1 MLWFSFFSPIIILS
15 CTLNGAEMP
24 RRGNLQNGIVLNMQ
38 MKQENN
44 LGLFFNPLRKM
55 PFFILHSARYPCPRY
70 HPLLI
75 CTLEAF
81 SFQYLPFPASTPL
94 PHHPHVCPHLLRSTQ
109 IHGNRNSKINFKDI
123 SKVQMEK
130 SWNETHFWHA
140 KQIIA
145 WENRHFTTPLGKPLV
160 TSQNVIC
167 FVRLSK

>member
-1 MLWFSFFSPIIILS
+1 MLCFSFFSPIIILS

-24 RRGNLQNGIVLNMQ
+24 RRGTLQNGIVLNMQ

-81 SFQYLPFPASTPL
+81 SFQYLPFPAPTPL
-94 PHHPHVCPHLLRSTQ
+94 LHHPHVCPHLLRSTQ

-130 SWNETHFWHA
+130 S
-140 KQIIA
+140 
-145 WENRHFTTPLGKPLV
+145 
-160 TSQNVIC
+160 
-167 FVRLSK
+167 